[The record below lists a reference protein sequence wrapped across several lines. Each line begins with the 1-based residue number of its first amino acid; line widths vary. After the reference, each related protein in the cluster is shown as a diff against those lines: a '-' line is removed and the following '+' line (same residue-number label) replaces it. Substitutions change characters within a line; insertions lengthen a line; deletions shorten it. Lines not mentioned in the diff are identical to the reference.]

1 MQPGGSRSSYEKR
14 RRAGKSST
22 ITRHEDTGGWAGQ
35 IIQAHCTDIVE
46 GSAMDG
52 NAPATKADL
61 DDLNSDV
68 IALEERLTEVIRDA
82 QAELF

>member
-1 MQPGGSRSSYEKR
+1 
-14 RRAGKSST
+14 
-22 ITRHEDTGGWAGQ
+22 
-35 IIQAHCTDIVE
+35 
-46 GSAMDG
+46 MDG

-61 DDLNSDV
+61 DDLNSDVNALKNGVNALKNDV